1 MFSPDQEYVMLT
13 LAKRQILS
21 AAATTAKPNQ
31 KTAITAKPNKRIAA
45 SVLSL
50 AKRVAKTTFRQGRH
64 GDSQSVNVTAVPVPE
79 IQFCR
84 RRQLDDYSDNETISR
99 REDDVYIE
107 EF

>member
-1 MFSPDQEYVMLT
+1 MLA

-21 AAATTAKPNQ
+21 AATTKPNQ
-31 KTAITAKPNKRIAA
+31 KTVINAKPNTRIAT

-50 AKRVAKTTFRQGRH
+50 AKRIAKTTFRQGRH
-64 GDSQSVNVTAVPVPE
+64 GDSQSGNVTAVPCPE

-84 RRQLDDYSDNETISR
+84 RRQLDDYSNSEMISR
-99 REDDVYIE
+99 QEEDVYIE

>member
-1 MFSPDQEYVMLT
+1 MLA

-21 AAATTAKPNQ
+21 AAATTKPNQ
-31 KTAITAKPNKRIAA
+31 KSVITTKPNKRIAT

-50 AKRVAKTTFRQGRH
+50 ATRIAKTTFRQERH
-64 GDSQSVNVTAVPVPE
+64 GDSPSGNVTSVPVPE

-99 REDDVYIE
+99 QEDDVYIE

>member
-1 MFSPDQEYVMLT
+1 MFSPDQEYVMLA

-21 AAATTAKPNQ
+21 AAATTKPNQ
-31 KTAITAKPNKRIAA
+31 KTAITTKPNKRIAT

-50 AKRVAKTTFRQGRH
+50 AKRIAKTTFRQARY
-64 GDSQSVNVTAVPVPE
+64 GDSPSGNVTDVPCPE

-84 RRQLDDYSDNETISR
+84 RRQVDDYSDNETISR
-99 REDDVYIE
+99 QEDDVYIE

>member
-1 MFSPDQEYVMLT
+1 MLA

-21 AAATTAKPNQ
+21 ATATTKPNQ
-31 KTAITAKPNKRIAA
+31 KSAKPNKRIAA
-45 SVLSL
+45 SVLNL

-64 GDSQSVNVTAVPVPE
+64 GDSQSGNVTAVPVPE

-84 RRQLDDYSDNETISR
+84 RRQLDDYSDGQTISR
-99 REDDVYIE
+99 QEDDVYIE

>member
-1 MFSPDQEYVMLT
+1 MLA

-21 AAATTAKPNQ
+21 AKPNQ
-31 KTAITAKPNKRIAA
+31 KTAITAKPSKRIAT

-50 AKRVAKTTFRQGRH
+50 ATRIAKTTFRQGRH
-64 GDSQSVNVTAVPVPE
+64 GDSQSGNVTDVPCPE

-84 RRQLDDYSDNETISR
+84 RRQLNDYSDNETISR
-99 REDDVYIE
+99 REDDIYVE